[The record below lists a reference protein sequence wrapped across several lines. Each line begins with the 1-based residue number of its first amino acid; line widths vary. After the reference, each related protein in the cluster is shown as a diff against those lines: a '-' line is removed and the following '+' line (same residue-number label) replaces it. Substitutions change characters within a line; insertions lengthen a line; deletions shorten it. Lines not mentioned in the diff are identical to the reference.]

1 MNDKQLIFY
10 SILSGILIS
19 ILASLGDLAVGSQL
33 TFCIILGNIL
43 WGIIF
48 AYLVFE
54 FIKRMKNKK
63 EDYQ

>member
-33 TFCIILGNIL
+33 TFCII
-43 WGIIF
+43 
-48 AYLVFE
+48 
-54 FIKRMKNKK
+54 KK
-63 EDYQ
+63 LKV

>member
-1 MNDKQLIFY
+1 MNDKQLILC

-19 ILASLGDLAVGSQL
+19 ILASLGDLAVGSQI

-48 AYLVFE
+48 AYLVFK
-54 FIKRMKNKK
+54 FITRMKCKK
-63 EDYQ
+63 SKS